1 MKQFII
7 IFWFTCIHLMAYSQM
22 VPESMVKAFANG
34 DSKKIAEY
42 FHDNLEMK
50 ILEDVHITSKNQ
62 ATRILQVFFKDYPPT
77 SFKVTYEGTK
87 QDSKYGIGT
96 LATKKGNFR
105 VNLYFMEGRKEKI
118 IYYLSIEKL

>member
-1 MKQFII
+1 
-7 IFWFTCIHLMAYSQM
+7 M
-22 VPESMVKAFANG
+22 VQAFGNG
-34 DSKKIAEY
+34 DAKKIAEY

-62 ATRILQVFFKDYPPT
+62 ATRILQDFFKDYPPT

-96 LATKKGNFR
+96 LSTKKGSFR
-105 VNLYFMEGRKEKI
+105 INLYFMEGRKEKI
-118 IYYLSIEKL
+118 IYYLSIEKF